1 MSRSLFVRL
10 LALWVIC
17 LVVLPAQAARFH
29 VRSTGTLTSGPSEA
43 GSWTPDQCYATLSAA
58 ALAAS
63 PSDSLLLF
71 SESHAVDV
79 LVSLPAFLGNQGL
92 NNEAPRTEI
101 MLAREGGLTS
111 SPSSSSLR
119 LQGLTVTGE
128 ETDRLHPGL
137 VLTDGEVDLALV
149 GVRVIGLEMGTG
161 DAPGGAALLVTAA
174 GRIEAEDCYFRD
186 NRSPGRGGAVHLGA
200 DLTARF
206 IRCEFVGNEVVSGSM
221 RGGAFYVGSL
231 TSPSFL
237 ELLDCRLEN
246 NASGGPGG
254 ALSTRGAGVI
264 VDGGVVY
271 GNRSGVV
278 NNWSEG
284 AGLHFRRDEDEH
296 TEPVSIEV
304 RNVLFEANRGNFD
317 PSLVAGDGGAVFT
330 SGVADRF
337 LPITVED
344 CVFRDNF
351 NDQGSGVYVSR
362 WSDGVVRRCR
372 FYDNDAYHD
381 GAGIMKGGHFLA
393 NRGETLTID
402 SCLFVNNRAGFDAQ
416 GQDTHSYAR
425 GGAIC
430 SRMRPRVVV
439 RHCTF
444 IDNKVNT
451 SSYKFGDAFAH
462 YFEEG
467 AWGDDML
474 CVLQNCVF
482 WGEDGNHVQAFCD
495 EGGMLEV
502 SNCATADGEM
512 VTGGLPEIEPVML
525 DGVPFTSLRT
535 GFPLADGPLIDM
547 GADLGFIVDLDGR
560 SMPTGDA
567 PDIGCYE
574 WHEVTP
580 VQDTP
585 TASPLLTAGPNPF
598 NPRTVLSCRLPMA
611 GQVAVVLHDAR
622 GHHVR
627 TLWRG
632 DLPAG
637 AHQWTWNG
645 KDDQGRDCATGIFLA
660 RLVLDGQTATVRKL
674 TLVR

>member
-1 MSRSLFVRL
+1 MSRLVVVRL

-17 LVVLPAQAARFH
+17 FVVLPAQAARFH
-29 VRSTGTLTSGPSEA
+29 VRSTGTLTSGSSEA
-43 GSWTPDQCYATLSAA
+43 GSWSPDQCYATL
-58 ALAAS
+58 AAS
-63 PSDSLLLF
+63 ALVASSGDSLLLF
-71 SESHAVDV
+71 PEAHTVDD
-79 LVSLPAFLGNQGL
+79 LVALPGFLGNKDL
-92 NNEAPRTEI
+92 SNVASRAEI
-101 MLAREGGLTS
+101 MLTREGGLTS
-111 SPSSSSLR
+111 MSTSTVLR
-119 LQGLTVTGE
+119 LQGVTVTGDE
-128 ETDRLHPGL
+128 VDRVHPGL
-137 VLTDGEVDLALV
+137 ALVDGEISLALV
-149 GVRVIGLEMGTG
+149 GVHVIGLKMGAG
-161 DAPGGAALLVTAA
+161 EAPGGAVLLVTS
-174 GRIEAEDCYFRD
+174 GGQIEAEDCYFED
-186 NRSPGRGGAVHLGA
+186 NQSPGRGGAVHLGS

-206 IRCEFVGNEVVSGSM
+206 TRCDFVANEVHTGSM

-231 TSPSFL
+231 TSPTTL

-246 NASGGPGG
+246 NICGGPGG
-254 ALSTRGAGVI
+254 ALSTQGAGVI
-264 VDGGVVY
+264 VEGGVVS
-271 GNRSGVV
+271 GNRSGVD
-278 NNWSEG
+278 NHWSEG
-284 AGLHFRRDEDEH
+284 AGLHFRRDEGEH
-296 TEPVSIEV
+296 TDPVSIEV
-304 RNVLFEANRGNFD
+304 RDVLFENNCGDFD

-330 SGVADRF
+330 SGLAGRF

-372 FYDNDAYHD
+372 FYDNIAYHD
-381 GAGIMKGGHFLA
+381 GAGIMKGGHFLE

-439 RHCTF
+439 RQCTF

-462 YFEEG
+462 YFEQG
-467 AWGDDML
+467 TWGDDML

-495 EGGMLEV
+495 VGGMLEV
-502 SNCATADGEM
+502 SNCAAADGEM
-512 VTGGLPEIEPVML
+512 VTGGLPEIDPVIL
-525 DGVPFTSLRT
+525 DAVPFTSLRT

-547 GADLGFIVDLDGR
+547 GQDLGFTIDLDGR

-585 TASPLLTAGPNPF
+585 SVSQLLTAGPNPF

-637 AHQWTWNG
+637 DHQWTWNG
-645 KDDQGRDCATGIFLA
+645 KDDQGRDCATGVFLA
-660 RLVLDGQTATVRKL
+660 RLVIDGQTATVRKL